1 MSPGSTPAGPPE
13 DAAQAP
19 DRVVGMIWAQ
29 TPGGIIGR
37 DGTMPWDVPEDMAHF
52 KATTASQ
59 PVIMG
64 RLTWESFPP
73 QFRPLPGR
81 TNIVITRQAGQH
93 RELAE
98 AGAVVVDSV
107 DAALA
112 AAAEVDGSEET
123 WVLGGAQIFEA
134 AIDRTNK
141 AVATIIDV
149 DEDGDTRAPELDG
162 SWTLAAKDPAEGWH
176 QSRKGARYR
185 IEFWERKA
193 T

>member
-1 MSPGSTPAGPPE
+1 MSPEATPTG
-13 DAAQAP
+13 
-19 DRVVGMIWAQ
+19 DRVIGMIWAQ

-52 KATTASQ
+52 KTTTAGR

-81 TNIVITRQAGQH
+81 TNIVITRQPDQH
-93 RELAE
+93 QELAE
-98 AGAVVVDSV
+98 AGATVVDNI
-107 DAALA
+107 DDALA
-112 AAAEVDGSEET
+112 AAAESPGSDEI

-134 AIDRTNK
+134 SMDQTNK
-141 AVATIIDV
+141 AVVTTIDV
-149 DEDGDTRAPELDG
+149 DEDGDTRAPALDD
-162 SWTLAAKDPAEGWH
+162 SWTLSSTDPANGWH

-185 IEFWERKA
+185 IEVWDRRA
-193 T
+193 S